1 MLKEI
6 DGFPSLPDG
15 CQSDWLKCAL
25 KAIDRVQE
33 AIEWTG
39 FFGSGNVE
47 SHFKSFQQMYVSE
60 VP

>member
-33 AIEWTG
+33 AIE
-39 FFGSGNVE
+39 
-47 SHFKSFQQMYVSE
+47 
-60 VP
+60 

>member
-1 MLKEI
+1 MSLFTARFGVVCLSNFEMLKEI

-33 AIEWTG
+33 AIE
-39 FFGSGNVE
+39 
-47 SHFKSFQQMYVSE
+47 
-60 VP
+60 